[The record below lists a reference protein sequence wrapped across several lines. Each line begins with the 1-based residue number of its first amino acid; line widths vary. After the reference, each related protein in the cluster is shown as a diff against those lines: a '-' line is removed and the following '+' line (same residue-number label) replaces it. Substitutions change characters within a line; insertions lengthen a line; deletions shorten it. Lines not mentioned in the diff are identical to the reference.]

1 MDTEGGHYFKGVM
14 LCNRPAPAVP
24 VKTSFEPQYERH
36 AEPFVST
43 VTQAEQLGINPVP
56 KQLPPRQK
64 KDENDDVTHQH
75 KKFLAEFQQRRNE
88 LVELMEDTQV
98 KNEEKKA
105 RFQAK
110 QAEMRAKIRQ
120 VREEKPG
127 DADAI
132 AAVLS
137 ANREMKHD
145 FMGEKKTAKAKK
157 GKSKPKWAMTAEE
170 NEQDREIEVDDLLAF
185 TDELDFDQYIDDLE
199 VKEALSFVQ
208 DRVKTLQM
216 SAPKEVPEGEEEFG
230 EGDEED
236 DDFATLDDAGTEKRL
251 RRRGKKKKAEGDW
264 ENESVA
270 ESVASDTSNMS
281 KALLANNRSMKGVH
295 SQASVQAMLE
305 KEKQSLAVT
314 EPRIVQSN
322 PRHANVAESDPS
334 NLPYLHRSPAM

>member
-1 MDTEGGHYFKGVM
+1 MDTDGGHYFKGVM
-14 LCNRPAPAVP
+14 LCNRPAPPAQ

-43 VTQAEQLGINPVP
+43 VTQAEQLGINPVT
-56 KQLPPRQK
+56 KQLPPRKK
-64 KDENDDVTHQH
+64 KDESEDVTHQH
-75 KKFLAEFQQRRNE
+75 KKFLAEFQQRRTE
-88 LVELMEDTQV
+88 LVELMEDQQV
-98 KNEEKKA
+98 MNEEKKA

-120 VREEKPG
+120 VREENPG
-127 DADAI
+127 DADAV

-137 ANREMKHD
+137 NTNREMKDD
-145 FMGEKKTAKAKK
+145 FVEKKTSKSKK
-157 GKSKPKWAMTAEE
+157 NKSKPKWAMTAEE
-170 NEQDREIEVDDLLAF
+170 NEKDEDVEVDDLLAF

-216 SAPKEVPEGEEEFG
+216 SAPREVPEGEEEFG
-230 EGDEED
+230 EGDED
-236 DDFATLDDAGTEKRL
+236 DDFATLDDAGAERRL
-251 RRRGKKKKAEGDW
+251 RRRGKKKNAEGDW
-264 ENESVA
+264 ENASVA

-281 KALLANNRSMKGVH
+281 KSVLANNRSMKGVH

-305 KEKQSLAVT
+305 KEKRSLAIT
-314 EPRIVQSN
+314 EPRIAETN
-322 PRHANVAESDPS
+322 PRHANIAESDVA